1 MHHTQR
7 CFLASGCSTYC
18 QYDSAPCEARPE
30 PPASSVASA
39 MAPDSRRRDDGD
51 VSLSPRSGND
61 EAGAMPPQP
70 FGPMGIAADLF
81 VARRRRC
88 SGIDSSS
95 RLDLG
100 SRAPSADGTGDSG
113 RASGSKPRW
122 ARHLAALAMKAGEK
136 CKLER
141 ISVRPPQLGDARALA
156 EAELECFSDPWPP
169 QFFMAE
175 ILADGRFNRLLVD
188 SAGRMV
194 AYLFCAWQYLDL
206 HVLKV
211 ATLPEFRRAG
221 LARQLMALA
230 EDHAAEMGGESL
242 TLEVRESNGVAIAM
256 YEMLEYDRTGI
267 GAGYYQNGE
276 SAVVMRK
283 RMRN

>member
-1 MHHTQR
+1 
-7 CFLASGCSTYC
+7 
-18 QYDSAPCEARPE
+18 
-30 PPASSVASA
+30 V
-39 MAPDSRRRDDGD
+39 
-51 VSLSPRSGND
+51 V
-61 EAGAMPPQP
+61 
-70 FGPMGIAADLF
+70 
-81 VARRRRC
+81 
-88 SGIDSSS
+88 
-95 RLDLG
+95 
-100 SRAPSADGTGDSG
+100 
-113 RASGSKPRW
+113 
-122 ARHLAALAMKAGEK
+122 
-136 CKLER
+136 ER

-169 QFFMAE
+169 QFFMSE

-211 ATLPEFRRAG
+211 ATLPDFRRAG
-221 LARQLMALA
+221 LARRLMALA
-230 EDHAAEMGGESL
+230 EDHAVEMGGESL
-242 TLEVRESNGVAIAM
+242 TLEVRESNGAAIAM
-256 YEMLEYDRTGI
+256 YEEFEYDRAGI